1 MSNHLS
7 KLDQGTEL
15 GTFSAIHFRQSADL
29 MEKKENVQQSMIIH

>member
-29 MEKKENVQQSMIIH
+29 MEKKNVQQSMIIH